1 MDSKYYFEET
11 FNIRSSEVDTDG
23 KARLQSICNLLQE
36 IAGNHALALNF
47 DISQL
52 MEKDL
57 TWVLHRLHVIMDRL
71 PNWRE
76 TITIRTWPS
85 SGDTLR
91 AYRDF
96 QILDEGGKEIGRS
109 LSYWL
114 MLNIK
119 SRRPVRMPEEVLD
132 MAPTNVE
139 HVLDIK
145 SSRLSPLKDRD
156 YSKQFKV
163 RRSDLDLNNH
173 VNNVRYIGW
182 ALETLPEEIKIKEI
196 DIEFQAECLIDDIIT
211 SESKSITDSKYI
223 HQLSKKEDD
232 KIVAL
237 AESQPFI

>member
-11 FNIRSSEVDTDG
+11 FKIRSSEVDTNG
-23 KARLQSICNLLQE
+23 KAHLQSVCNLLQE

-57 TWVLHRLHVIMDRL
+57 TWVLHRLHVVMDRM
-71 PNWRE
+71 PEWRE
-76 TITIRTWPS
+76 EITIKTWPS

-96 QILDEGGKEIGRS
+96 QIFGEDGNEIGRS

-114 MLNIK
+114 MLNVN

-132 MAPTNVE
+132 MAPKKVE

-145 SSRLSPLKDRD
+145 SERLSGIEDCD
-156 YSKQFKV
+156 SSKEFNV

-173 VNNVRYIGW
+173 VNNVQYIGW
-182 ALETLPEEIKIKEI
+182 ALETLPEKTNIKEI
-196 DIEFQAECLIDDIIT
+196 DIEFQAECLIDDNIV
-211 SESKSITDSKYI
+211 SRSKTFDDRYI
-223 HQLSKKEDD
+223 HQLLKKDGN
-232 KIVAL
+232 KAVAV
-237 AESQPFI
+237 AETFPFS